1 MSYFFIVFKFKFSVL
16 QLVVAIYS
24 EATSSKREDFSIYE
38 LSRSATAARLGID
51 NSPTPS
57 VKKNL
62 EKLINEVLDPLRE
75 AWGAPIIVTSGY
87 RSPKL
92 NKVVGGSKTSQH
104 VYGQAADLKTVGDKP
119 ENNLKLF
126 ELAKKL
132 IEQKKITVGQLI
144 DEYNGDWIHIS
155 TPGGHKNQILHIR

>member
-1 MSYFFIVFKFKFSVL
+1 MKY
-16 QLVVAIYS
+16 
-24 EATSSKREDFSIYE
+24 FSIYE

-51 NSPTPS
+51 NTPTTA

-92 NKVVGGSKTSQH
+92 NKAVGGSKTSQH
-104 VYGQAADLKTVGDKP
+104 VLGQAADIKTVGDKP
-119 ENNLKLF
+119 ENNKKLF

-132 IEQKKITVGQLI
+132 IDEKKIVVGQLI
-144 DEYNGDWIHIS
+144 DEYRYDWIHIS
-155 TPGGHKNQILHIR
+155 TVGGHTNQILHIH

>member
-1 MSYFFIVFKFKFSVL
+1 MKYFTIN
-16 QLVVAIYS
+16 
-24 EATSSKREDFSIYE
+24 E
-38 LSRSATAARLGID
+38 LTRSATAARLGID
-51 NSPTPS
+51 NTPTPA

-92 NKVVGGSKTSQH
+92 NKAVGGSKTSQH
-104 VYGQAADLKTVGDKP
+104 VLGQAADIKTVGDKP
-119 ENNLKLF
+119 ENNKKLF

-132 IEQKKITVGQLI
+132 IGEGKIVVGQLI
-144 DEYNGDWIHIS
+144 DEYRYDWVHIS
-155 TPGGHKNQILHIR
+155 TVGGHTNQILHIR

>member
-1 MSYFFIVFKFKFSVL
+1 MKY
-16 QLVVAIYS
+16 
-24 EATSSKREDFSIYE
+24 FSINE
-38 LSRSATAARLGID
+38 LTRSATAARLGID
-51 NSPTPS
+51 NSPTTA

-92 NKVVGGSKTSQH
+92 NKAVGGSKTSQH
-104 VYGQAADLKTVGDKP
+104 VLGQAADIKTVGDKP
-119 ENNLKLF
+119 ENNKKLF

-132 IEQKKITVGQLI
+132 IGEGKIVVGQLI
-144 DEYNGDWIHIS
+144 DEYRYDWVHIS
-155 TPGGHKNQILHIR
+155 TVGGHTNQILHIH

>member
-1 MSYFFIVFKFKFSVL
+1 MKY
-16 QLVVAIYS
+16 
-24 EATSSKREDFSIYE
+24 FSIYE
-38 LSRSATAARLGID
+38 LSRSSTAARLGID
-51 NSPTPS
+51 NSPTPA

-92 NKVVGGSKTSQH
+92 NKAVGGSKTSQH
-104 VYGQAADLKTVGDKP
+104 VLGQAADIRTVSDKP
-119 ENNLKLF
+119 ENNKKLF

-132 IEQKKITVGQLI
+132 IDEKKIVVGQLI
-144 DEYNGDWIHIS
+144 DEYRYDWIHIS
-155 TPGGHKNQILHIR
+155 TVGGHTNQILHIH